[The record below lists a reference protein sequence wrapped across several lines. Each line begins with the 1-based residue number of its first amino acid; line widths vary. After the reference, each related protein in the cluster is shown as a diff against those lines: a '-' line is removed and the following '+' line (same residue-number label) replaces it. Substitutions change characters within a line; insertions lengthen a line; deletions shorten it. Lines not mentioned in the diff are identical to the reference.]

1 MIICME
7 EIRALTNINFYSLF
21 LSVFVILVGIKTMV
35 SLFEWLFHKLGIETK
50 WMRQK
55 REEHELLIQTAKNLS
70 FLQEK
75 HEEDVKQSI
84 THDKK
89 IKDELSSFI
98 DEMKETMGETQQ
110 GIKQFAEMG
119 RIRDEQIKS
128 LICGNKELL
137 GSEIDKRYRQYI
149 ALDGIPESDVD
160 EFDDIYTAY
169 KDLGGN
175 HSRDTKYSYVKD
187 HLTVIPV
194 KTKLVTKNE

>member
-1 MIICME
+1 ME
-7 EIRALTNINFYSLF
+7 EIRALTTVDFQSLV
-21 LSVFVILVGIKTMV
+21 LSVFAILVGIKTMV
-35 SLFEWLFHKLGIETK
+35 TLFEWLFHKLGIETK

-70 FLQEK
+70 VLQEK

-84 THDKK
+84 IHDRK
-89 IKDELSSFI
+89 IKEELSSFI
-98 DEMKETMGETQQ
+98 DEMKETMGETQH
-110 GIKQFAEMG
+110 GIRQFAEMG
-119 RIRDEQIKS
+119 RIRDEQIKA

-149 ALDGIPESDVD
+149 ALGGIPESDVD

-175 HSRDTKYSYVKD
+175 HSRDTKYFYVKD
-187 HLTVIPV
+187 HLEVIPV
-194 KTKLVTKNE
+194 KTKLIMKE

>member
-1 MIICME
+1 ME
-7 EIRALTNINFYSLF
+7 EIRALTTVDFQSLV
-21 LSVFVILVGIKTMV
+21 LSVFAILVGIKTMV
-35 SLFEWLFHKLGIETK
+35 TLFEWLFHKLGIETK

-70 FLQEK
+70 SLQEK

-84 THDKK
+84 IHDRK
-89 IKDELSSFI
+89 IKEELSSFI

-110 GIKQFAEMG
+110 GIRQFAEMG
-119 RIRDEQIKS
+119 RIRDEQIKA

-149 ALDGIPESDVD
+149 ALGGIPESDVD

-175 HSRDTKYSYVKD
+175 HSRDTKYFYVKD
-187 HLTVIPV
+187 HLEVIPV
-194 KTKLVTKNE
+194 KTKLIMKE

>member
-1 MIICME
+1 ME
-7 EIRALTNINFYSLF
+7 EIRALTTVDFQSLV
-21 LSVFVILVGIKTMV
+21 LSVFAILVGIKTMV
-35 SLFEWLFHKLGIETK
+35 TLFEWLFHKLGIETK

-70 FLQEK
+70 SLQEK
-75 HEEDVKQSI
+75 HEADVQQSI
-84 THDKK
+84 IHDKK
-89 IKDELSSFI
+89 IKEELSSFI

-110 GIKQFAEMG
+110 GIRQFAEMG
-119 RIRDEQIKS
+119 RIRDEQIKA

-149 ALDGIPESDVD
+149 ALGGIPESDVD

-187 HLTVIPV
+187 HLEVIPV
-194 KTKLVTKNE
+194 KTKLIMKE